1 MKIEVM
7 CSCPTFILED
17 KYDTTVSINSGG
29 MLHISQDHG
38 DNYNQTVRITREI
51 LNLIRDFHIRD
62 EKDAE
67 ELLEI
72 VNDRSRE
79 RMSRKD

>member
-1 MKIEVM
+1 MKIEVI

-29 MLHISQDHG
+29 MLHISQDCG
-38 DNYNQTVRITREI
+38 DSYNHTVRITREI
-51 LNLIRDFHIRD
+51 LNLIKDFHIRD
-62 EKDAE
+62 EKDAD

-72 VNDRSRE
+72 VNDRSRK
-79 RMSRKD
+79 RMSGKN